1 MMKISD
7 VTSINRAIDFNYPSN
22 RAIAIVTILV
32 VVGGAFS
39 ELLSGG
45 GWGESILW
53 GVNAGLSVFLTWA
66 LCRELDPDHALSAFV
81 AVGLALVGLV
91 LWGLPR
97 LAVIL
102 WMIMVMRIV
111 NRTTGLAAGLLDS
124 LAVLGLGSW
133 LSLEG
138 NWGYGVIT
146 AVAFLLDDQLPRRV
160 RRQLIPTA
168 LAVAATVTIAIVGGE
183 LPGEGPPSVLG
194 GLIGLA
200 LSALFLPVMLSARH
214 VESVGDRSQE
224 PLKPIRVQAAQVLA
238 LLTAVETI
246 TLGGT
251 ATLGT
256 LVPLWAA
263 LLGASIYWLYLV
275 VKP

>member
-1 MMKISD
+1 
-7 VTSINRAIDFNYPSN
+7 
-22 RAIAIVTILV
+22 
-32 VVGGAFS
+32 
-39 ELLSGG
+39 
-45 GWGESILW
+45 
-53 GVNAGLSVFLTWA
+53 
-66 LCRELDPDHALSAFV
+66 
-81 AVGLALVGLV
+81 
-91 LWGLPR
+91 
-97 LAVIL
+97 
-102 WMIMVMRIV
+102 MIMVMRIV

>member
-1 MMKISD
+1 
-7 VTSINRAIDFNYPSN
+7 
-22 RAIAIVTILV
+22 
-32 VVGGAFS
+32 
-39 ELLSGG
+39 
-45 GWGESILW
+45 
-53 GVNAGLSVFLTWA
+53 
-66 LCRELDPDHALSAFV
+66 
-81 AVGLALVGLV
+81 
-91 LWGLPR
+91 
-97 LAVIL
+97 
-102 WMIMVMRIV
+102 
-111 NRTTGLAAGLLDS
+111 
-124 LAVLGLGSW
+124 
-133 LSLEG
+133 
-138 NWGYGVIT
+138 
-146 AVAFLLDDQLPRRV
+146 
-160 RRQLIPTA
+160 
-168 LAVAATVTIAIVGGE
+168 
-183 LPGEGPPSVLG
+183 VLG